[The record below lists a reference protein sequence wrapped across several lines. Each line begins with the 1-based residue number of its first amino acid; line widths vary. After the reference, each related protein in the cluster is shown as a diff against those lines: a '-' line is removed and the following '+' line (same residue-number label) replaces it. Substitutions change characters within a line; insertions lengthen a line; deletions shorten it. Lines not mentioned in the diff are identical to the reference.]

1 MRARYQIEWTT
12 PALRELRKL
21 DRPVARRILAA
32 VTKLAGTPRPV
43 GSRALVGQPAGVMRL
58 RVGDY
63 RVIYQVEDDRVLV
76 TVVRVAHR
84 RDVYRDT

>member
-1 MRARYQIEWTT
+1 MRAACQIEWTA

-21 DRPVARRILAA
+21 DKVVARRILAA
-32 VTKLAGTPRPV
+32 VTKLAGTPRPA
-43 GSRALVGQPAGVMRL
+43 GSRPLTGQPAGVMRL

-63 RVIYQVEDDRVLV
+63 RVIYQVEDDRLLV
-76 TVVRVAHR
+76 AVVRMAHR